1 MPNLLAPHGKATLRE
16 RLLDLGPIAALGLV
30 LAMLWAFVSWFAWT
44 YRDELRREH
53 ERDLSSLANAAASQT
68 EEVLRDAE
76 ISLRTVDLWL
86 RTRDTAHPLNDA
98 SLVQMVETLHTST
111 RTMIEIVLADPAGWL
126 YRIPSPSGQAFH
138 QLKGQPFVANLAQ
151 PDTNGFQLGRA
162 FRFSPDSP
170 LRLPMAMRLGTPRGG
185 ISTVIVLVNL
195 DRLQQ
200 LQSLY
205 LRGTEGSVAMFSR
218 EGEVLSRA
226 PELPGFVGQQVYETR
241 PDLRRAL
248 MPQSG
253 VFHVQD
259 SPADGQPRTA
269 AFETITD
276 FGVKMILAEGE
287 SKALGQH
294 RTQRLVVLALAAI
307 LSMAAMLT
315 TMVLVRQH
323 RTLRERD
330 AELLATSDASPL
342 GLFRADASGKLLWA
356 NETYL
361 RLHGLAADE
370 VAWGWLLLMPE
381 GGRANAKA
389 RWQAACAEGKPIDM
403 VRNISRRDGTELLVA
418 LRTAPLRING
428 KIAGQAGTVSD
439 ITAQAAHE
447 RAQRMLHA
455 IFDMTPDYIG
465 QMKLNGDLFY
475 LNPAARRRIG
485 LAPDASLAGMNYTR
499 FTAHERQEVFRQEIL
514 PAAIAQG
521 HWTGRTSLYAP
532 DGTEVPVDSTA
543 LVHRN
548 DRGDVEAI
556 SMVLRDLTSETLAQR
571 ERLRSEA
578 ILRAVA
584 QTAPVLIAVLDT
596 EQRYI
601 YFNQSYGQHFGTT
614 IEAWRGRHIRE
625 LIGEEQ
631 YELSRPA
638 IEAAL
643 RGQHKDL
650 EKAYSDRPELMILDV
665 RYSPLRLDDGEIA
678 GAICIARDVTA
689 ARAEEA
695 RLRHA
700 SQTDALT
707 QLLNRAGFALAAD
720 EKLAIARQHNH
731 LMALLYLD
739 LDRFKPINDQYGHP
753 MGDALLRAVA
763 GRIRHALRPNDLA
776 ARLGGDE
783 FAVLL
788 TMLHGPEDAEMVATK
803 LVQAIASP
811 FMIEQHDLH
820 IGCSVG
826 FCVAWGGQ
834 ADLERM
840 VAEADA
846 KLYEAKR
853 GGRGTWR
860 GSQLDG
866 TSGKDAPLNETPA
879 APA

>member
-1 MPNLLAPHGKATLRE
+1 MPNLLARSGKATLRE

-44 YRDELRREH
+44 YRDELRHEH

-98 SLVQMVETLHTST
+98 PLVQMVETLHTST
-111 RTMIEIVLADPAGWL
+111 RTMIEIVLSDREGWL

-138 QLKGQPFVANLAQ
+138 QLKNQPFVATLSH
-151 PDTNGFQLGRA
+151 PDSDGFQLGRA

-170 LRLPMAMRLGTPRGG
+170 LRLPLAMRLNTPKGG
-185 ISTVIVLVNL
+185 ISMVIVLVNL

-218 EGEVLSRA
+218 EGEVLSRV
-226 PELPGFVGQQVYETR
+226 PELPGFIGQQIYEKR
-241 PDLRRAL
+241 PDLRKAL
-248 MPQSG
+248 APQSG
-253 VFHVQD
+253 VFRVDD
-259 SPADGQPRTA
+259 SPADGQPRSA

-276 FGVKMILAEGE
+276 FGIKMILAEGE
-287 SKALGQH
+287 SKALSQH
-294 RTQRLVVLALAAI
+294 RVQRLVVLSLAAV

-323 RTLRERD
+323 RALRERD

-342 GLFRADASGKLLWA
+342 GLFRSDASGKVLWA

-361 RLHGLAADE
+361 RMHGLTAEEAE
-370 VAWGWLLLMPE
+370 WGWLLLMPE
-381 GGRANAKA
+381 AERAEAKA
-389 RWQAACAEGKPIDM
+389 RWQAACAEGKPIDI
-403 VRNISRRDGTELLVA
+403 VRTLNRRDGTQMLVA

-428 KIAGQAGTVSD
+428 KIAGQAGAVSD

-465 QMKLNGDLFY
+465 QMGLNGELFY

-485 LAPDASLAGMNYTR
+485 LAPDAPLEGMNYTR
-499 FTAHERQEVFRQEIL
+499 FTAPERQEIFGKEIL
-514 PAAIAQG
+514 PTAMAQG
-521 HWTGRTSLYAP
+521 HWNGRTALYAP
-532 DGTEVPVDSTA
+532 DGREIPVDSTVLA
-543 LVHRN
+543 HRN
-548 DRGDVEAI
+548 DRGEVEAI
-556 SMVLRDLTSETLAQR
+556 SVVLRDLTAETLAQR
-571 ERLRSEA
+571 ERLRNEA

-596 EQRYI
+596 EQHYV

-625 LIGEEQ
+625 LLGEEQ
-631 YELSRPA
+631 YQISLPA

-643 RGQHKDL
+643 IGQHKDL

-665 RYSPLRLDDGEIA
+665 RYSPLRLDDGQIA

-707 QLLNRAGFALAAD
+707 QLLNRNGFTLAAD
-720 EKLAIARQHNH
+720 EKLTIARQHNH
-731 LMALLYLD
+731 LMAVLYLD
-739 LDRFKPINDQYGHP
+739 LDRFKPVNDQYGHP

-788 TMLHGPEDAEMVATK
+788 TMLHGPEDAELVSTK

-811 FMIEQHDLH
+811 FMIDQHELH

-834 ADLERM
+834 ADLEAM

-860 GSQLDG
+860 GSQLDKI
-866 TSGKDAPLNETPA
+866 SEPP